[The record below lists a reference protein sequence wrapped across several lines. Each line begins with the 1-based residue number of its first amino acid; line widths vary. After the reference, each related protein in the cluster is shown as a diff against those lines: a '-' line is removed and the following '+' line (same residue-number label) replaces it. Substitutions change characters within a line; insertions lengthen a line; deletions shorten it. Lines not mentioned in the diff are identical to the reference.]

1 MIAGETDVAVGDVQ
15 GLGDEVGSVLLD
27 GLEDD
32 FHVVDDVVTG
42 DDDGFVEVI
51 IVVFGKEEADVFGFV
66 SGETFAVDED
76 ASVEAV
82 IFAAEDESAVGLWV
96 DLGV

>member
-32 FHVVDDVVTG
+32 FHVV
-42 DDDGFVEVI
+42 
-51 IVVFGKEEADVFGFV
+51 
-66 SGETFAVDED
+66 AVDED

-82 IFAAEDESAVGLWV
+82 SLTAEDEGAVGLWV
-96 DLGV
+96 DLGVFFDDL